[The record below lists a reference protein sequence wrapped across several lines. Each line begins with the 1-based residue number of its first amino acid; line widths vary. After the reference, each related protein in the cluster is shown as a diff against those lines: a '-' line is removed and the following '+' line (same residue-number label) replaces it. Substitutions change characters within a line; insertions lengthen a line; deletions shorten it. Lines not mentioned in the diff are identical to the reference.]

1 MIVSFLYSSGFLASM
16 LEIHLHSFGL
26 SIIFVSLCFVL
37 QSAVYLTLALT
48 GGYIFKNVD
57 ARLVML
63 IGQLT
68 FVVAYLM
75 LAPWS
80 LIFPNEVYIPILSL
94 PLFSVG
100 QCFCYSNH

>member
-26 SIIFVSLCFVL
+26 NILYISLFFVL

-68 FVVAYLM
+68 FVLAYLM

-80 LIFPNEVYIPILSL
+80 LIFPHEYYIIILSM

-100 QCFCYSNH
+100 QCFCYSNY